1 MIFVENGRVK
11 IDGTCIEIMAD
22 ATCILRVV
30 YQTLSDVYGKE
41 IINEKL
47 VEMGRLAVMTDE
59 EFDEELENMDLEMR

>member
-1 MIFVENGRVK
+1 MILVENGRVK

-41 IINEKL
+41 IVNEKL
-47 VEMGRLAVMTDE
+47 VEIGRLAVMTDE
-59 EFDEELENMDLEMR
+59 EFDEELENMDLEVR